1 MLRRRAGEIFREAKL
16 AANRANPIG
25 AGGNGVVFA
34 SDVEGNVMKQ
44 LYSPDQGRFG
54 LMDDSPQVLAEADFQ
69 DVAAQ
74 MGYAP
79 RVAGVETFRGGVG
92 NRIEMEDIRPNF
104 EMLSDIQKRGGPEAE
119 LARRRAMVGTH
130 QQTGALAL
138 KGMDLMDR
146 ENPKN
151 VAINKM
157 TGRPMQL
164 DFGIV
169 EDIRDDKV
177 AQLRAIQDA
186 TEQGFIAAGL
196 KEEAGIFGEIVDE
209 FMIDGRID
217 DAMDIAKQGFSRLQ
231 KIKPQYIV

>member
-1 MLRRRAGEIFREAKL
+1 MLRKAGDWFREAIL
-16 AANRANPIG
+16 ASNRTNPIG

-54 LMDDSPQVLAEADFQ
+54 LVDDVPQVLAEADFQ
-69 DVAAQ
+69 DAAAQ

-79 RVAGVETFRGGVG
+79 RIAGVETFRGGVG

-104 EMLSDIQKRGGPEAE
+104 EMLSNISDP
-119 LARRRAMVGTH
+119 LARRRAKVGTQ

-151 VAINKM
+151 VAVNKM
-157 TGRPMQL
+157 TGRPIQL
-164 DFGIV
+164 DFGIT

-177 AQLRAIQDA
+177 AKLRAIQQA
-186 TEQGFIAAGL
+186 TEAWFYC
-196 KEEAGIFGEIVDE
+196 
-209 FMIDGRID
+209 
-217 DAMDIAKQGFSRLQ
+217 SRT
-231 KIKPQYIV
+231 

>member
-1 MLRRRAGEIFREAKL
+1 MIRKAGDWFREAIL
-16 AANRANPIG
+16 AGNRLNPIG

-44 LYSPDQGRFG
+44 LKDRDRGRFD
-54 LMDDSPQVLAEADFQ
+54 LPDDAPAVIDEANFQ
-69 DVAAQ
+69 DIAAQ

-104 EMLSDIQKRGGPEAE
+104 EMLSDISDP
-119 LARRRAMVGTH
+119 LARRRAIVGTQ

-151 VAINKM
+151 VAVNRM

-177 AQLRAIQDA
+177 AQLRAIQEA
-186 TEQGFIAAGL
+186 TETGFIAAGL

-217 DAMDIAKQGFSRLQ
+217 DAMDMAKQGFSRLQ